1 MKLLW
6 SVRVSL
12 LTLLDGS
19 YARNEVGKLMSRHLK
34 GDPHAFRLLLEPVR
48 GDLWGFLYNHI
59 GGKQDAE
66 DLFQEI
72 CLKVYRNLAKLQDP
86 SKFRSWLFAIA
97 MNSVRSFYRK
107 RQLVAV
113 DSPTLEALAPKDEP
127 ENPSPQKSLEVSQSM
142 DHLRKCLAQLPERDR
157 QILLLEVMGDLPQ
170 KEIASQFDLNLNT
183 VKTVLRRARI
193 KLARMMAEMEGNHEP
208 RST

>member
-6 SVRVSL
+6 RVRVSL

-19 YARNEVGKLMSRHLK
+19 YAENEVGKLMTRHLE

-48 GDLWGFLYNHI
+48 SDLWGFLYNHL
-59 GGKQDAE
+59 GERQDAE

-72 CLKVYRNLAKLQDP
+72 CLKVHQNLASLQDP

-97 MNSVRSFYRK
+97 MNSVRSFFRK
-107 RQLVAV
+107 RQLVVV
-113 DSPTLEALAPKDEP
+113 DSPTLEVLAPKTEP
-127 ENPSPQKSLEVSQSM
+127 ENPSPQKRLEISQTM
-142 DHLRKCLAQLPERDR
+142 GHLRQCLANLPERDR
-157 QILLLEVMGDLPQ
+157 QILLLEVMAELPQ
-170 KEIASQFDLNLNT
+170 KDIADQFELNLNT
-183 VKTVLRRARI
+183 VKTILRRARI
-193 KLARMMAEMEGNHEP
+193 KLARMMAEMEGTDAP